1 MAFRDVRVSE
11 RHFYYD
17 AGKYPMLRFC
27 TASIPSIYFLQL
39 LKNTFYVF

>member
-17 AGKYPMLRFC
+17 AGKYPKLRFC
-27 TASIPSIYFLQL
+27 TASILSI
-39 LKNTFYVF
+39 